1 MLCVTDRSTKINR
14 SQPAIRFTQTI
25 EWFSVS
31 GMADTETASTRADG
45 GVRSIARAV
54 EVLELF
60 DVEHPTRTL
69 RELVASTGLP
79 KTTVVRL
86 LSTLDSLGLIA
97 DRGDST
103 FGVGAGFL
111 RWVTLAQSMWEVS
124 TETRQ
129 IMTRLVDSCGET
141 VNIYIRQDLNRVS
154 IAQVEG
160 TTTVRS
166 VVEVGVPYA
175 LATGAAAKI
184 LLTGAPDQVV
194 RSLVDA
200 RPGLQLEP
208 LSREISGIREAGYSV
223 THGERELGASAVA
236 APIVSS
242 DGRVIAALSASG
254 PTSRFTADR
263 VGRYVDAVTAAAAE
277 ISAVGL
283 GSVEVFL

>member
-1 MLCVTDRSTKINR
+1 MCCVTDRSTKINR

-129 IMTRLVDSCGET
+129 NHDAAGRFLRRNGQHLHPSGSEPRVHRAGRRNDHRAQRRGSRRAVRARHGRG
-141 VNIYIRQDLNRVS
+141 RQDPAHR
-154 IAQVEG
+154 
-160 TTTVRS
+160 R
-166 VVEVGVPYA
+166 P
-175 LATGAAAKI
+175 
-184 LLTGAPDQVV
+184 
-194 RSLVDA
+194 
-200 RPGLQLEP
+200 RPGGAQP
-208 LSREISGIREAGYSV
+208 RRRTAGP
-223 THGERELGASAVA
+223 A
-236 APIVSS
+236 A
-242 DGRVIAALSASG
+242 R
-254 PTSRFTADR
+254 
-263 VGRYVDAVTAAAAE
+263 AAAAGK
-277 ISAVGL
+277 SPVSGRRGTRSPTANANL
-283 GSVEVFL
+283 GRPRSRPRSSPRTAG

>member
-1 MLCVTDRSTKINR
+1 
-14 SQPAIRFTQTI
+14 
-25 EWFSVS
+25 
-31 GMADTETASTRADG
+31 MADTDTASTRADG

-60 DVEHPTRTL
+60 DTEHPTRTL
-69 RELVASTGLP
+69 RELVALTDLP

-86 LSTLDSLGLIA
+86 LSTLESLGLIA
-97 DRGDST
+97 DRRDST
-103 FGVGAGFL
+103 YGLGAGFL
-111 RWVTLAQSMWEVS
+111 RWVALSQTMWEIS
-124 TETRQ
+124 AEARQ
-129 IMTRLVDSCGET
+129 IMTRLVDECGET

-194 RSLVDA
+194 RALVDA
-200 RPGLQLEP
+200 RTDLQVDQLT
-208 LSREISGIREAGYSV
+208 REIAGIGEAGYAV

-236 APIVSS
+236 APIVAS

-263 VGRYVDAVTAAAAE
+263 VGRYVDAVTAAAAD
-277 ISAVGL
+277 ISAAGL
-283 GSVEVFL
+283 GTVQVFL

>member
-1 MLCVTDRSTKINR
+1 MAETD
-14 SQPAIRFTQTI
+14 
-25 EWFSVS
+25 
-31 GMADTETASTRADG
+31 TASIRADG

-60 DVEHPTRTL
+60 DVEHPTRSL
-69 RELVASTGLP
+69 RELVESTGLP

-86 LSTLDSLGLIA
+86 LATLDSLGLVA

-103 FGVGAGFL
+103 YGLGAGFL
-111 RWVTLAQSMWEVS
+111 RWVTLSQSLWEVS
-124 TETRQ
+124 TEARR
-129 IMTRLVDSCGET
+129 IMTQLVDTCGET

-166 VVEVGVPYA
+166 VVAIGVPYA

-184 LLTGAPDQVV
+184 LLTGAPDQVI
-194 RSLVDA
+194 RGLVEA
-200 RPGLQLEP
+200 RPDLELEP
-208 LSREISGIREAGYSV
+208 LHREIASIREAGYSV

-236 APIVSS
+236 APIHSS

-263 VGRYVDAVTAAAAE
+263 VGRYVDAVTAAATE
-277 ISAVGL
+277 ISAAGL

>member
-1 MLCVTDRSTKINR
+1 
-14 SQPAIRFTQTI
+14 
-25 EWFSVS
+25 
-31 GMADTETASTRADG
+31 MADSDTASTRADS

-60 DVEHPTRTL
+60 DTEHPIRTL
-69 RELVASTGLP
+69 RELVALTELP

-86 LSTLDSLGLIA
+86 LSTLESLGLIA
-97 DRGDST
+97 DRRDST
-103 FGVGAGFL
+103 YGLGPGFL
-111 RWVTLAQSMWEVS
+111 RWVALSQTMWEIS
-124 TETRQ
+124 AEARQ
-129 IMTRLVDSCGET
+129 VMTSLVDECGET

-194 RSLVDA
+194 RALVDA
-200 RPGLQLEP
+200 RSDLQIEQLT
-208 LSREISGIREAGYSV
+208 REIAGISEAGYAV

-236 APIVSS
+236 APILAS

-263 VGRYVDAVTAAAAE
+263 VGRYVDAVTAAAAA
-277 ISAVGL
+277 ISAAGL
-283 GSVEVFL
+283 GTVEVFL